1 MSTRWTGTDEEVQA
15 LDAFIKL
22 TRAANAVFERAH
34 RHLADEYLST
44 SQFAVLEALHHLG
57 PLRSCDLAKK
67 ILIPKSASNLTLVL
81 DNLEKRDL
89 IERRRDAN
97 DRRSVQ
103 VSLTPSG
110 AELIHEVLPRHVQ
123 GIVREFSTLSAE
135 ERDELAR
142 LCRRV
147 GASPNGTKE

>member
-22 TRAANAVFERAH
+22 MRAANAVFERAH
-34 RHLADEYLST
+34 RHLAEENVST

-57 PLRSCDLAKK
+57 PLRSCDLARK

-89 IERRRDAN
+89 IQRRRDAD

-103 VSLTPSG
+103 ISLTPSG
-110 AELIHEVLPRHVQ
+110 ETLIGEMLPRHVR
-123 GIVREFSTLSAE
+123 GIVREFHQLTPG

-142 LCRRV
+142 LCRLV
-147 GASPNGTKE
+147 GEPRNDTKE